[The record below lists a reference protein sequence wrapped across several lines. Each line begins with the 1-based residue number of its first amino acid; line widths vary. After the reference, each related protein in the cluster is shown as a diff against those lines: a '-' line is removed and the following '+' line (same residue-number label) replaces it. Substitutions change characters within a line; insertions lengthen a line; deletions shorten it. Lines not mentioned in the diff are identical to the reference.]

1 MWPDNMKV
9 APIRE
14 WPGALTPRRHMS
26 NFSASWSSTLS
37 LLQTELRAMSARN
50 VELLVA
56 IPPDQFRLDGK
67 PRANAKQEHPGVILS
82 FDSKV
87 GHLSY
92 AVDTFTDWR
101 DNVRGIA
108 KSLEALRMVDRYGT
122 TKHGEQYRGFLA
134 IEATAAPAGF
144 SNVEE
149 AVNFLVSVVGRP
161 PMPRVEHVDV
171 GDPSSLRQAGDDLRV
186 ARRALIRKAQ
196 RVSHPD
202 AGGDAAT
209 FQRVSLAEAKLR
221 EEGLL

>member
-1 MWPDNMKV
+1 MSDWPDGMTV

-14 WPGALTPRRHMS
+14 WPGELTRNRRVS
-26 NFSASWSSTLS
+26 NFSATWSATLA
-37 LLQTELRAMSARN
+37 LLRGELRSIGARN

-56 IPPDQFRLDGK
+56 IPADQFRLDGR
-67 PRANAKQEHPGVILS
+67 PRANAKQQHPGVILS

-92 AVDTFTDWR
+92 AVDTFTHWM

-108 KSLEALRMVDRYGT
+108 KSLEALRMVDRYGV

-144 SNVEE
+144 TSTED
-149 AVNFLVSVVGRP
+149 AKMFLA
-161 PMPRVEHVDV
+161 RVTGWAYADH
-171 GDPSSLRQAGDDLRV
+171 PLRELV
-186 ARRALIRKAQ
+186 RRAQ
-196 RVSHPD
+196 RMSHPD
-202 AGGDAAT
+202 HGGDAAT

-221 EEGLL
+221 EAGLR